1 MMRCKNTETNQMV
14 REIAALSWPTII
26 EQALQTVV
34 QFADTAMVGRIGAQ
48 ASACVGMT
56 TSMTWL
62 VNSPLFAMGVGVLA
76 TIARACGA
84 GDADTAKRAASQSVL
99 MTLALGLALGA
110 LTVAISPFLPGWL
123 GAEESLRAD
132 GAAYFAIICAPMLFR
147 AGIVIFGSVLR
158 ATGDMKTPMTVNV
171 MINVVNVVLNFF
183 LIFETRTVSLLG
195 VDVPLPG
202 AGLGVLGAAA
212 ATAISYVLGGT
223 MMFVKMMRSPSAS
236 PRGLGLHLDRR
247 IMKECV
253 RIGAPV
259 ALSRV
264 GACLGQVVF
273 SSQVTRLGTTAL
285 AAHSLALTA
294 EQAFYIPGYG
304 MQAAAATMCGNA
316 LGARDLKRLK
326 RCARTAVIMAS
337 GVMAATGLILFL
349 FPEFMMSLFTKD
361 AQVIELGKSVLRIVA
376 VSEPVFGASIIL
388 EGVFDGIGDTRTPL
402 VISIATMWGVRI
414 LLTYLCVNVLH
425 LGLSAVWCCMVL
437 DNVTRGALLFARYV
451 RGRWK
456 QAVGLEAA

>member
-1 MMRCKNTETNQMV
+1 MMRCENRETGAMV
-14 REIAALSWPTII
+14 REIAALSWPTIV

-34 QFADTAMVGRIGAQ
+34 QFADSAMVGRIGAQ

-76 TIARACGA
+76 TIARACGG
-84 GDADTAKRAASQSVL
+84 GDQDTAKRAASQSIL
-99 MTLALGLALGA
+99 MTLVLGLALGA

-123 GAEESLRAD
+123 GAEQALHKD

-147 AGIVIFGSVLR
+147 AAIVLFGAVLR
-158 ATGDMKTPMTVNV
+158 ATGDMKTPMLVNV
-171 MINVVNVVLNFF
+171 LINAVNVVLNFF
-183 LIFETRTVSLLG
+183 LIFETRAVSFLG
-195 VDVPLPG
+195 ATFVLPG
-202 AGLGVLGAAA
+202 AGLGVVGAAM
-212 ATAISYVLGGT
+212 ATAASYVLGGT
-223 MMFVKMMRSPSAS
+223 LMFIKMLRSPAAS
-236 PRGLGLHLDRR
+236 PKGVPLRLDRR
-247 IMKECV
+247 IMGACV

-316 LGARDLKRLK
+316 LGARDLGRLK
-326 RCARTAVIMAS
+326 RCARTSVLMAS
-337 GVMAATGLILFL
+337 GVMALTGLALFL
-349 FPEFMMSLFTKD
+349 FPGFMMSLFTEDK
-361 AQVIELGKSVLRIVA
+361 QVIALGVSALRIVA

-402 VISIATMWGVRI
+402 LISIATMWGVRI

-425 LGLSAVWCCMVL
+425 LGLAAVWCCMVL
-437 DNVTRGALLFARYV
+437 DNVTRGALLFARYA

-456 QAVGLEAA
+456 QAVGLEGA